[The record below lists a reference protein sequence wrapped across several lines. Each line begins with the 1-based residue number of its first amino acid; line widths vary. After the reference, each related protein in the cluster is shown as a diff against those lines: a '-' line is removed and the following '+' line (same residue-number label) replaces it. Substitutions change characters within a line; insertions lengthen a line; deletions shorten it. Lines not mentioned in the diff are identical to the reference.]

1 MQEISQI
8 VDSYRDLILAA
19 ECAKKIVKNFEPT
32 FPSAEAFL
40 AYQDSLNRS
49 GERITYRE
57 DGSAEVHWK

>member
-1 MQEISQI
+1 M
-8 VDSYRDLILAA
+8 LLLLLGNGA
-19 ECAKKIVKNFEPT
+19 ERAKKIVENFEPT

-57 DGSAEVHWK
+57 DGSAEVRWK